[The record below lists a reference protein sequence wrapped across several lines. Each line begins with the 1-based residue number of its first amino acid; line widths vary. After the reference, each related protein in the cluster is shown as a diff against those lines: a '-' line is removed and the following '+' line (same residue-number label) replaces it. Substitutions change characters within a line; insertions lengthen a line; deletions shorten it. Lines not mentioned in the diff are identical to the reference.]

1 MKVLVNERGTVDD
14 VVLVQ
19 GVSGADLND
28 SAMRAAKSWTYR
40 PATKAGVPVK
50 AWKVEQVTFKL

>member
-1 MKVLVNERGTVDD
+1 VDD